1 MTQVGLVDFF
11 CAENQEEWLL
21 LYFNTNGYYGDYC
34 SGRRD
39 VTYLIE

>member
-1 MTQVGLVDFF
+1 
-11 CAENQEEWLL
+11 L